1 MHNHTLRDGSEKK
14 PCRQRKRC
22 EEAEEEEDD
31 EKGNA
36 AGHTYDF
43 FGAML
48 PVRNSNKN
56 WWER

>member
-1 MHNHTLRDGSEKK
+1 MNAQHTLRDGSEKK

-22 EEAEEEEDD
+22 EEEEEEDDD

-43 FGAML
+43 FGALL

-56 WWER
+56 